1 MNYVLLLRFT
11 SNSGWYLLAS
21 VYLWGVVVSVWPTHR
36 PGGGDGTGL
45 TVSIRRPESRLLQS
59 AGQRTHKHFSLAS
72 PAETATAVLI
82 QSTDT
87 AAATWTC
94 SKQPRSVLSEC
105 ISLSLNSR
113 QPYRTG
119 PQTSFIIITVA
130 DRETLPWPAQ
140 ATDCNWF
147 VLCKCALTEKIF
159 DYVSV
164 FRDLSQFLP
173 RGGTHSPVFELLAV
187 DAYSSLVALGDTHLV
202 SAALNLL
209 TGVLGG
215 VYIWERNRKWDV
227 YCGILT
233 ASLLTLFL
241 DPSLPI
247 IPLFT
252 SSHKSQIS
260 LLYLLVVTWESA
272 QIIGAALNCLA
283 LQQINSLNT
292 KIKSHAFEQD
302 KVDSFVSYEAELIFY
317 MQAAYFISN
326 FWALYE

>member
-140 ATDCNWF
+140 ATDSNWF
-147 VLCKCALTEKIF
+147 VCALAEKIF

-164 FRDLSQFLP
+164 FRDL
-173 RGGTHSPVFELLAV
+173 V
-187 DAYSSLVALGDTHLV
+187 SSCPEAARTHLC
-202 SAALNLL
+202 SSFLRLTHTAL
-209 TGVLGG
+209 
-215 VYIWERNRKWDV
+215 W
-227 YCGILT
+227 
-233 ASLLTLFL
+233 
-241 DPSLPI
+241 
-247 IPLFT
+247 
-252 SSHKSQIS
+252 
-260 LLYLLVVTWESA
+260 
-272 QIIGAALNCLA
+272 
-283 LQQINSLNT
+283 
-292 KIKSHAFEQD
+292 
-302 KVDSFVSYEAELIFY
+302 
-317 MQAAYFISN
+317 
-326 FWALYE
+326 